1 MTEEVTLGFRTSFR
15 YQYFK
20 LVFCFDAFGGGDNAE
35 TAAKA
40 DYGAKDCQ
48 AILILCDVTNERL
61 IDLDLIEW
69 KTAQIAE

>member
-1 MTEEVTLGFRTSFR
+1 VTEEVTLGFRTSLG

-20 LVFCFDAFGGGDNAE
+20 LVFCFDAFGAGDNAE